1 MLLETRSARSTDNY
15 ALDAYSKLAFLAD
28 KHLKHL
34 SHTLK

>member
-28 KHLKHL
+28 KHPNCL